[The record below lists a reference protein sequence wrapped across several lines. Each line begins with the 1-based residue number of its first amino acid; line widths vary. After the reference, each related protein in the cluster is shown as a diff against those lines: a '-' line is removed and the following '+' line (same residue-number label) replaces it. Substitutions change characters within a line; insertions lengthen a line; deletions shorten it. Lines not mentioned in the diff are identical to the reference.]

1 MNDIG
6 YLTFDIKH
14 HLCNNCVIMQE
25 KLITFLT
32 SQNGFWGHTYAGNT
46 LRMYVIS
53 LLVLIAFSILFLIIQ
68 KIVLVKLEKL
78 SKKTKTDI
86 DDVMIETVK
95 HVKPPFYWFL
105 SLYIALKFLNFP
117 DIVGR
122 ILDSVIIIVFVVQI
136 LTASSTFIN
145 FLFKKL
151 ASRQKESSS
160 KTAMGYLAKMT
171 KGALWAVGILLILSN
186 LGIDITSLVAG
197 LGVGGIAIAFALQNI
212 LADLFSSF
220 AIWFDKPFVVGDFIV
235 VGEHSGNVEKIGIKT
250 TRIRSL
256 QGEEIVISN
265 QELTTARIQNFKRLK
280 ERRALFNI
288 GVEYGTDPKLLKD
301 IPLVIQNIVKDM
313 PQVRFDRAHFAKF
326 GDSALIYEIVYFIE
340 SDEYSVFMDV
350 QQSINLAIHET
361 FLEKGINMAFPTQ
374 TIHLV
379 K

>member
-1 MNDIG
+1 MYNER
-6 YLTFDIKH
+6 
-14 HLCNNCVIMQE
+14 VMQE

-32 SQNGFWGHTYAGNT
+32 SQNGFWGQVYFNNT
-46 LRMYVIS
+46 LRMYVVALIV
-53 LLVLIAFSILFLIIQ
+53 LVAFSVFFLILQ
-68 KIVLVKLEKL
+68 KIVLVKLDKL

-86 DDVMIETVK
+86 DDVLIETVR

-105 SLYIALKFLNFP
+105 AFYIAVKFLIFP
-117 DIVGR
+117 EIVGQL
-122 ILDSVIIIVFVVQI
+122 LDSAIIIVLVIQV

-151 ASRQKESSS
+151 AARQKEPSS
-160 KTAMGYLAKMT
+160 KTAMGYLGKLT
-171 KGALWAVGILLILSN
+171 KIALWSLGILMILSN

-197 LGVGGIAIAFALQNI
+197 LGIGGIAIAFALQSI
-212 LADLFSSF
+212 LGDLFSSF

-235 VGEHSGNVEKIGIKT
+235 VGDSSGNVEKIGIKT

-280 ERRALFNI
+280 ERRVVFNI
-288 GVEYGTDPKLLKD
+288 GVEYSTTPKQLKD
-301 IPLVIQNIVKDM
+301 IPMTIQQVIKDL
-313 PQVRFDRAHFAKF
+313 PQVRFDRAHFSRF
-326 GDSALIYEIVYFIE
+326 DDSALTFEIVYFVE
-340 SDEYSVFMDV
+340 SDEYDVYMDV
-350 QQSINLAIHET
+350 QQAINLGIHEA
-361 FLEKGINMAFPTQ
+361 FLDKNISMAFPTQ